1 MNIANQRWMAACGFV
16 SMIILLIGLW
26 VIAGFVPPPSPNNTM
41 EQTVAI
47 YAARQNHIRIGLV
60 VSLYGAT
67 LLMPWGVAISEQ
79 MRRIEGNS
87 APLARLQLAL
97 CVMLV
102 MEFLIATIFWLGAAF
117 RPTQYPEITY
127 RLHDLGGIMYVG
139 LPVTTM
145 LEATAL
151 GIAILMDKRETPVFP
166 RWLAYLSFWAAASFT
181 FGSLN
186 YFFHSGPLAYN
197 GLLAWWLGLIAFSI
211 WIAAVTWCLLR
222 NAIPNQVAEEAA
234 AAAAVSP

>member
-1 MNIANQRWMAACGFV
+1 MNIANQRWMAACGFI

-47 YAARQNHIRIGLV
+47 YAQKQDRIRVGLII
-60 VSLYGAT
+60 SLYGAT
-67 LLMPWGVAISEQ
+67 LLMPWAVVISEQ
-79 MRRIEGNS
+79 MRRIEGPS
-87 APLARLQLAL
+87 APLSRLQLAL
-97 CVMLV
+97 GVMLV
-102 MEFLIATIFWLGAAF
+102 MEFLVATIFWLGAAF
-117 RPTQYPEITY
+117 RPLQFPEITW

-151 GIAILMDKRETPVFP
+151 GIVILMDKREKPVFP

-186 YFFHSGPLAYN
+186 YLTHTGPLAYN
-197 GLLAWWLGLIAFSI
+197 GLLAWWLGLTAFTL
-211 WIAAVTWCLLR
+211 WIAAVSFCLLR
-222 NAIPNQVAEEAA
+222 NAIPNQILEEQAA
-234 AAAAVSP
+234 NVSQ